1 MTIKKSGDLQYTAR
15 AFKQDSEDAMKGDV
29 VRALIELVTNA
40 DDAYNSKGGSI
51 QIRLL
56 KSESP
61 FQVKISVHDK
71 ATGLDAD
78 GLEKAFARLGDL
90 NQKFVG
96 DMGTRGLFGRGAK
109 DVAALGKARFAS
121 IRAGKF
127 SSLEID
133 PIKAKFNMEDINE
146 SPTKSA
152 YEECLLKEGESGL
165 TAELFVSTIHRIPSA
180 TDMVTKLQ
188 SHVQLRDLLNRN
200 EVFYFDERSKLEVK
214 LRGLVPTGEKVIDQ
228 ELIIP
233 RFKHP
238 VKIEIYRLPVKEIST
253 LDEYSVHGLVV
264 SGRGAAYENS
274 FLHLSKRPEAGW
286 FCGRLDAPEIHDLAR
301 SIDTDKNASELN
313 PTRIVSRQRDGL
325 VQNHPYF
332 RALGSEVEK
341 VLKPLFDAMADEEGA
356 QRKEGDKLRKRFDA
370 LSQVLANTLQEILDE
385 ADAGELPTSSDD
397 DGSNF
402 ALAII
407 PPRRI
412 IKIGETVSLTVRAPE
427 TFDFD
432 SIKFALSSESTSFEI
447 IDTGKVVWNKHPR
460 LPVKQRTIRVLA
472 KSRGTGT
479 LSAFS
484 GDVRAECELI
494 AVAFEPVTEVEPE
507 SLIFDPIHVKVAPT
521 KAKNLILRGPLEYVG
536 EVVQVQSS
544 ISGLE
549 VPTQVRFKSSKSGK
563 SAEILIRALA
573 GIDEGEAI
581 VTAKLDEEVANC
593 SVTIVESARNKNP
606 KIKIEVVGNDNPPR
620 RVDTLPE
627 DGQLVIRIY
636 GRHRSI
642 SKVLGKSTPSGFEN
656 ETTPAAQASIVEIVA
671 QQLSIYAVERDSEK
685 NPDRYPDAPSIFF
698 KQQEFIPRFIIAL
711 QSGLLD
717 LQ

>member
-1 MTIKKSGDLQYTAR
+1 
-15 AFKQDSEDAMKGDV
+15 
-29 VRALIELVTNA
+29 
-40 DDAYNSKGGSI
+40 
-51 QIRLL
+51 
-56 KSESP
+56 
-61 FQVKISVHDK
+61 
-71 ATGLDAD
+71 
-78 GLEKAFARLGDL
+78 
-90 NQKFVG
+90 
-96 DMGTRGLFGRGAK
+96 
-109 DVAALGKARFAS
+109 
-121 IRAGKF
+121 
-127 SSLEID
+127 
-133 PIKAKFNMEDINE
+133 MEDIDE
-146 SPTKSA
+146 SPSKSA

-180 TDMVTKLQ
+180 TDMVSKLQ

-214 LRGLVPTGEKVIDQ
+214 LNGLVPTGEKVIDQ
-228 ELIIP
+228 ELVIP

-238 VKIEIYRLPVKEIST
+238 VKIEIYRLPAKETST

-301 SIDTDKNASELN
+301 SIDTDKSASELN

-356 QRKEGDKLRKRFDA
+356 KRKEGDKLRKRFDA

-402 ALAII
+402 SLSII
-407 PPRRI
+407 PPRRV

-427 TFDFD
+427 SFDLE

-447 IDTGKVVWNKHPR
+447 VDAEKVSWNKHAR
-460 LPVKQRTIRVLA
+460 LPIKQRTIRVLA
-472 KSRGTGT
+472 KSRGTGI
-479 LSAFS
+479 LSASS
-484 GDVRAECELI
+484 GDTRAECELI
-494 AVAFEPVTEVEPE
+494 AVAFEPVTEIEPE
-507 SLIFDPIHVKVAPT
+507 SLIFDPFHVKVAPT
-521 KAKNLILRGPLEYVG
+521 KAKNLILRGPLDYVG
-536 EVVQVQSS
+536 EVVQIQSS
-544 ISGLE
+544 IRGLE
-549 VPTQVRFKSSKSGK
+549 VPTQIRFKSSKSGK
-563 SAEILIRALA
+563 SAEILVRVLA

-581 VTAKLDEEVANC
+581 VTAKLVEEVANC
-593 SVTIVESARNKNP
+593 SITIVESARNKNP
-606 KIKIEVVGNDNPPR
+606 KIRMEIVGQDNPPR
-620 RVDTLPE
+620 RVDTVPE
-627 DGQLVIRIY
+627 DGQLIIRIY
-636 GRHRSI
+636 GKHRSI
-642 SKVLGKSTPSGFEN
+642 SKVLGRVMESGFEH
-656 ETTPAAQASIVEIVA
+656 EDSPSAQASIGEIIA
-671 QQLSIYAVERDSEK
+671 LQLSIYAVERDSEK
-685 NPDRYPDAPSIFF
+685 HPDRYPDASSIFV

>member
-29 VRALIELVTNA
+29 VRALIELITNA
-40 DDAYNSKGGSI
+40 DDAYNSKGGTI
-51 QIRLL
+51 QIKLH
-56 KSESP
+56 KSEKP
-61 FQVKISVHDK
+61 FQAMISVHDK

-78 GLEKAFARLGDL
+78 GLEKAFSRLGDL

-109 DVAALGKARFAS
+109 DVAALGKAKFLS
-121 IRAGKF
+121 IKAGKF
-127 SSLEID
+127 SWLEID
-133 PIKAKFNMEDINE
+133 PVKAKFNMETDE
-146 SPTKSA
+146 SPNTAA
-152 YEECLLKEGESGL
+152 YQECELKQGENGL
-165 TAELFVSTIHRIPSA
+165 TAQLFISAIHRIPSA
-180 TDMVTKLQ
+180 TEMVTKLQ
-188 SHVQLRDLLNRN
+188 THVQLRDLLNRN
-200 EVFYFDERSKLEVK
+200 EVFYSDERSKVEVK
-214 LRGLVPTGEKVIDQ
+214 LNGLLPSGMKVID
-228 ELIIP
+228 EVLKIP
-233 RFKHP
+233 KYNHP
-238 VKIEIYRLPVKEIST
+238 VKIEIYRLPAKDIST
-253 LDEYSVHGLVV
+253 LDEYSVQGLVV

-301 SIDTDKNASELN
+301 SIDTNNVESDLN

-325 VQNHPYF
+325 VRNHPYF
-332 RALGSEVEK
+332 RALGAEIEK
-341 VLKPLFDAMADEEGA
+341 ILKPLFDAMAEEEGA

-385 ADAGELPTSSDD
+385 SDAGELPTSSDD

-402 ALAII
+402 SLSII
-407 PPRRI
+407 PPRRV

-427 TFDFD
+427 SFDLQ
-432 SIKFALSSESTSFEI
+432 SIKFVLTSDSSSFEI
-447 IDTGKVVWNKHPR
+447 IETGKPNWNKHPR
-460 LPVKQRTIRVLA
+460 LPVMQRTVRILA
-472 KSRGTGT
+472 KSRGTGI
-479 LSAFS
+479 LSAS
-484 GDVRAECELI
+484 AGEVRAECELI

-507 SLIFDPIHVKVAPT
+507 SLIFDPVHVKVAPT

-536 EVVQVQSS
+536 DLIKISS
-544 ISGLE
+544 STTNLE
-549 VPTQVRFKSSKSGK
+549 VPLQIKFKSSKSGK
-563 SAEILIRALA
+563 SAEAMIRAVA
-573 GIDEGEAI
+573 GATEGDSI
-581 VTAKLDEEVANC
+581 VTAKLENEIASC
-593 SVTIVESARNKNP
+593 SVIIVESARNKNP

-620 RVDTLPE
+620 RVDTIPE

-642 SKVLGKSTPSGFEN
+642 TKVLGKSTPSGFEN

-671 QQLSIYAVERDSEK
+671 QQLASYAVECDSEK
-685 NPDRYPDAPSIFF
+685 HPDRYQDASSIFV
-698 KQQEFIPRFIIAL
+698 KQQDFIPRFIIAL

>member
-1 MTIKKSGDLQYTAR
+1 
-15 AFKQDSEDAMKGDV
+15 
-29 VRALIELVTNA
+29 
-40 DDAYNSKGGSI
+40 
-51 QIRLL
+51 
-56 KSESP
+56 
-61 FQVKISVHDK
+61 
-71 ATGLDAD
+71 
-78 GLEKAFARLGDL
+78 
-90 NQKFVG
+90 
-96 DMGTRGLFGRGAK
+96 
-109 DVAALGKARFAS
+109 
-121 IRAGKF
+121 
-127 SSLEID
+127 
-133 PIKAKFNMEDINE
+133 
-146 SPTKSA
+146 
-152 YEECLLKEGESGL
+152 
-165 TAELFVSTIHRIPSA
+165 
-180 TDMVTKLQ
+180 
-188 SHVQLRDLLNRN
+188 
-200 EVFYFDERSKLEVK
+200 
-214 LRGLVPTGEKVIDQ
+214 
-228 ELIIP
+228 
-233 RFKHP
+233 
-238 VKIEIYRLPVKEIST
+238 VKIEIYRLPAKETSA
-253 LDEYSVHGLVV
+253 LDEYSAHGLVV

-301 SIDTDKNASELN
+301 SIDTNKSDLN
-313 PTRIVSRQRDGL
+313 PTGIVSRQRDGL
-325 VQNHPYF
+325 VRNHPYF

-402 ALAII
+402 SLTII
-407 PPRRI
+407 PPRRV

-427 TFDFD
+427 SFDLEL
-432 SIKFALSSESTSFEI
+432 IKFALSSESTSFEVV
-447 IDTGKVVWNKHPR
+447 DAGKVTWNKHPR
-460 LPVKQRTIRVLA
+460 LPVMQRTIRVHA
-472 KSRGTGT
+472 ISRGIGV
-479 LSAFS
+479 LSAAS

-494 AVAFEPVTEVEPE
+494 SVAFEPVTEVEPE
-507 SLIFDPIHVKVAPT
+507 SLIFDAFHVKVAPT
-521 KAKNLILRGPLEYVG
+521 RAKNLILRGPLEYVG

-544 ISGLE
+544 TSGLE
-549 VPTQVRFKSSKSGK
+549 VPIQVRFKSSKSGK

-573 GIDEGEAI
+573 GVDEGEAI
-581 VTAKLDEEVANC
+581 VEARLDKEVTNC

-620 RVDTLPE
+620 RVDTVPE

-642 SKVLGKSTPSGFEN
+642 AKVLGKSTPDGFEN

-685 NPDRYPDAPSIFF
+685 NPDRYSDAPSIFF

>member
-1 MTIKKSGDLQYTAR
+1 M
-15 AFKQDSEDAMKGDV
+15 
-29 VRALIELVTNA
+29 
-40 DDAYNSKGGSI
+40 
-51 QIRLL
+51 
-56 KSESP
+56 
-61 FQVKISVHDK
+61 ISVHDR

-78 GLEKAFARLGDL
+78 GLEKAFSRLGDL

-109 DVAALGKARFAS
+109 DVAALGKAKFLS
-121 IRAGKF
+121 IKAGKF
-127 SSLEID
+127 SWLEID
-133 PIKAKFNMEDINE
+133 PVKAKFSMETDE
-146 SPTKSA
+146 SPSIAA
-152 YEECLLKEGESGL
+152 YQECELKQGENGL
-165 TAELFVSTIHRIPSA
+165 TAQLFISAIHRIPSA
-180 TDMVTKLQ
+180 ADMVAKLQ
-188 SHVQLRDLLNRN
+188 THVQLRDLINRN
-200 EVFYFDERSKLEVK
+200 EVFYYDERSKAEVK
-214 LRGLVPTGEKVIDQ
+214 LNGLQPSGVKVTD
-228 ELIIP
+228 EVLKIP
-233 RFKHP
+233 KYSHP
-238 VKIEIYRLPVKEIST
+238 VKIEIYRLPAKDIST
-253 LDEYSVHGLVV
+253 LDEYSVQGLVV

-301 SIDTDKNASELN
+301 SIDTNDVESSLN

-332 RALGSEVEK
+332 RALGAEVEK
-341 VLKPLFDAMADEEGA
+341 ILKPLFDAMAEEEGA

-402 ALAII
+402 SLSII
-407 PPRRI
+407 PPRRV

-427 TFDFD
+427 SFDLQAV
-432 SIKFALSSESTSFEI
+432 KLALTSESSSFEI
-447 IDTGKVVWNKHPR
+447 IETSKPNWNKHVR
-460 LPVKQRTIRVLA
+460 LPVMQRTVRVFA
-472 KSRGTGT
+472 KSRGTGI
-479 LSAFS
+479 LSAFA

-494 AVAFEPVTEVEPE
+494 AVAFEPVAEIEPE
-507 SLIFDPIHVKVAPT
+507 SLIFDPVHVKVAPT
-521 KAKNLILRGPLEYVG
+521 KAKNLILRGPLDYVG
-536 EVVQVQSS
+536 DLIDVNSS
-544 ISGLE
+544 VDNLE
-549 VPTQVRFKSSKSGK
+549 VSSQIKFKSSKSGK
-563 SAEILIRALA
+563 SAEALIRAVA
-573 GIDEGEAI
+573 GATEGEAI
-581 VTAKLDEEVANC
+581 VTAKLENEIASC
-593 SVTIVESARNKNP
+593 SVSIVESARNKNP

-627 DGQLVIRIY
+627 EGQLVIRIY

-642 SKVLGKSTPSGFEN
+642 SKVLGKSTPTGFEN

-685 NPDRYPDAPSIFF
+685 HPDRYQDAPSIFF

>member
-1 MTIKKSGDLQYTAR
+1 MTVKKSGDLQYTAR

-29 VRALIELVTNA
+29 VRALIELITNA

-61 FQVKISVHDK
+61 YQVKISVHDK

-109 DVAALGKARFAS
+109 DVAALGKARFVS
-121 IRAGKF
+121 IKAGKF

-133 PIKAKFNMEDINE
+133 PIKAKFNMEDIDE
-146 SPTKSA
+146 SPTKFA
-152 YEECLLKEGESGL
+152 YEECLLKVGESGL
-165 TAELFVSTIHRIPSA
+165 TAELFVSTVHRIPSA

-200 EVFYFDERSKLEVK
+200 DVFYFDERSKLEVK
-214 LRGLVPTGEKVIDQ
+214 LNGLLPTGEKVVDQ

-238 VKIEIYRLPVKEIST
+238 VKIEIYRLPVKETAT
-253 LDEYSVHGLVV
+253 LDEYSVHGLIV

-301 SIDTDKNASELN
+301 SIDTEKTGSELN

-325 VQNHPYF
+325 VRNHPYF
-332 RALGSEVEK
+332 RALMSEVEK
-341 VLKPLFDAMADEEGA
+341 VVKPLFDAMAEEEGA

-397 DGSNF
+397 DGINF
-402 ALAII
+402 SLSII
-407 PPRRI
+407 PPRRV

-427 TFDFD
+427 SFNIE
-432 SIKFALSSESTSFEI
+432 SINFALSSESTSFEI
-447 IDTGKVVWNKHPR
+447 VDAAKATWSKHPR
-460 LPVKQRTIRVLA
+460 LPVKQRTIRVHA

-479 LSAFS
+479 LSAVA

-494 AVAFEPVTEVEPE
+494 AVAFEPVTETEPD

-536 EVVQVQSS
+536 EVIEVQSS
-544 ISGLE
+544 ISGLQ
-549 VPTQVRFKSSKSGK
+549 VPSQVRFKSSKSGK

-581 VTAKLDEEVANC
+581 VTAKLDEEVTRC
-593 SVTIVESARNKNP
+593 SVTIAESARNKNP

-642 SKVLGKSTPSGFEN
+642 SKVLGKSTPNGFEN
-656 ETTPAAQASIVEIVA
+656 ETSPAAQASIVEIVA

>member
-1 MTIKKSGDLQYTAR
+1 MTVKKSGDLQYTAR

-29 VRALIELVTNA
+29 VRALIELITNA

-61 FQVKISVHDK
+61 YQVKISVHDK

-133 PIKAKFNMEDINE
+133 PVKAKFNMEDIDE
-146 SPTKSA
+146 TPTQSA
-152 YEECLLKEGESGL
+152 YEECLLKAGESGL

-200 EVFYFDERSKLEVK
+200 DVFYFDERSKLEVK
-214 LRGLVPTGEKVIDQ
+214 LNGLLPTGEKVVDQ

-238 VKIEIYRLPVKEIST
+238 VKIAIYRLPAKETST
-253 LDEYSVHGLVV
+253 LDEYSVHGLIV

-341 VLKPLFDAMADEEGA
+341 VLKPLFDAMAEEEGA

-402 ALAII
+402 SLSII
-407 PPRRI
+407 PPRRV

-427 TFDFD
+427 SFDFE
-432 SIKFALSSESTSFEI
+432 SIKFALTSESTSFEI
-447 IDTGKVVWNKHPR
+447 VDGAKATWSKHPR
-460 LPVKQRTIRVLA
+460 LPVRQRTIRVHA

-479 LSAFS
+479 LSAVA

-494 AVAFEPVTEVEPE
+494 AVAFEPVTEIEPD
-507 SLIFDPIHVKVAPT
+507 SLIFDLIHVKVAPT

-536 EVVQVQSS
+536 EVIEVQSS
-544 ISGLE
+544 ISGLQ
-549 VPTQVRFKSSKSGK
+549 VPSQVRFKSSKSGK

-573 GIDEGEAI
+573 GIDEDEAI
-581 VTAKLDEEVANC
+581 VTAKLDEEVTSC
-593 SVTIVESARNKNP
+593 SVTIAESARNKNP

-642 SKVLGKSTPSGFEN
+642 SKVLGKSTPNGFEN

>member
-29 VRALIELVTNA
+29 VRALIELITNA
-40 DDAYNSKGGSI
+40 DDAYNSKGGTI
-51 QIRLL
+51 QIKLH
-56 KSESP
+56 KSEKP
-61 FQVKISVHDK
+61 FQAMISVHDK

-78 GLEKAFARLGDL
+78 GLEKAFSRLGDL

-109 DVAALGKARFAS
+109 DVAALGKAKFLS
-121 IRAGKF
+121 IKAGKF
-127 SSLEID
+127 SWLEID
-133 PIKAKFNMEDINE
+133 PVKAKFNMETDE
-146 SPTKSA
+146 SPNTAA
-152 YEECLLKEGESGL
+152 YQECELKQGENGL
-165 TAELFVSTIHRIPSA
+165 TAQLFISAIHRIPSA
-180 TDMVTKLQ
+180 TEMVTKLQ
-188 SHVQLRDLLNRN
+188 THVQLRDLLNRN
-200 EVFYFDERSKLEVK
+200 EVFYSDERSKVEVK
-214 LRGLVPTGEKVIDQ
+214 LNGLLPSGMKVID
-228 ELIIP
+228 EVLKIP
-233 RFKHP
+233 RYNHP
-238 VKIEIYRLPVKEIST
+238 VKIEIYRLPAKDIST
-253 LDEYSVHGLVV
+253 LDEYSVQGLVV

-301 SIDTDKNASELN
+301 SIDTNNIASDLN

-325 VQNHPYF
+325 VRNHPYF
-332 RALGSEVEK
+332 RALGAEVEK
-341 VLKPLFDAMADEEGA
+341 ILKPLFDAMAEEEGA

-385 ADAGELPTSSDD
+385 SDAGELPTSSDD

-402 ALAII
+402 SLSII
-407 PPRRI
+407 PPRRV

-427 TFDFD
+427 SFDLQ
-432 SIKFALSSESTSFEI
+432 SIKFALTSESSSFEI
-447 IDTGKVVWNKHPR
+447 IETGKPSWNKHPR
-460 LPVKQRTIRVLA
+460 LPVIQRTVRVFA
-472 KSRGTGT
+472 KSRGTGI
-479 LSAFS
+479 LSAS
-484 GDVRAECELI
+484 TGDVRAECELI
-494 AVAFEPVTEVEPE
+494 AVAFEPVTEIEPE
-507 SLIFDPIHVKVAPT
+507 SLIFDPVYVKVAPT

-536 EVVQVQSS
+536 DLIKVSS
-544 ISGLE
+544 SATNLE
-549 VPTQVRFKSSKSGK
+549 VPLQIKFKSSKSGK
-563 SAEILIRALA
+563 SAEALIRAIA
-573 GIDEGEAI
+573 GATEGDAI
-581 VTAKLDEEVANC
+581 VTAKLENEIASC

-620 RVDTLPE
+620 RVDIIPE

-671 QQLSIYAVERDSEK
+671 QQLASYAVERDSEK
-685 NPDRYPDAPSIFF
+685 HPDRYQDASSIFV
-698 KQQEFIPRFIIAL
+698 KQQDFIPRFIIAL

>member
-29 VRALIELVTNA
+29 VRALIELITNA

-61 FQVKISVHDK
+61 YQVKISVHDK

-121 IRAGKF
+121 IRSGKF

-133 PIKAKFNMEDINE
+133 PIKAKFNMEDIDE

-152 YEECLLKEGESGL
+152 YEECLLKAGESGL

-200 EVFYFDERSKLEVK
+200 DVFYFDERSKLEVK
-214 LRGLVPTGEKVIDQ
+214 LNGLVPTGEIVVEQ

-238 VKIEIYRLPVKEIST
+238 VKIEIYRLPVKETST

-301 SIDTDKNASELN
+301 SIDTEKTESELN

-332 RALGSEVEK
+332 RALMSEVEK
-341 VLKPLFDAMADEEGA
+341 VVKPLFDAMADEEGA

-397 DGSNF
+397 DGNNF
-402 ALAII
+402 SLSII
-407 PPRRI
+407 PPRRV

-427 TFDFD
+427 SFDLE
-432 SIKFALSSESTSFEI
+432 SIKFALSLESTSFEI
-447 IDTGKVVWNKHPR
+447 VDTGKVTWNKHPR
-460 LPVKQRTIRVLA
+460 LPVMQRTIRVHA
-472 KSRGTGT
+472 KSRGTGL
-479 LSAFS
+479 LSAAS

-494 AVAFEPVTEVEPE
+494 SVAFEPVTEVEPDT
-507 SLIFDPIHVKVAPT
+507 LIFDPIHVKVAPT

-536 EVVQVQSS
+536 EVVEVQSS
-544 ISGLE
+544 ISGLQ
-549 VPTQVRFKSSKSGK
+549 VPSQVRLKSSKSGK

-581 VTAKLDEEVANC
+581 VTAKLDETVTNC

-606 KIKIEVVGNDNPPR
+606 KIRIEIVGNDNPPR

-642 SKVLGKSTPSGFEN
+642 AKLLGKYTSDGFEHEN
-656 ETTPAAQASIVEIVA
+656 SPVAQASMTEIIA
-671 QQLSIYAVERDSEK
+671 LQLSIYAVERDSEK
-685 NPDRYPDAPSIFF
+685 NPDRYPDASSIFF

>member
-274 FLHLSKRPEAGW
+274 FLHLSKRHEAGW

-407 PPRRI
+407 PPRRV

-447 IDTGKVVWNKHPR
+447 IDTGKVVWSKHPR

-494 AVAFEPVTEVEPE
+494 AVAFEPVTEVEPD
-507 SLIFDPIHVKVAPT
+507 SLIFDPFHVKVAPT

-642 SKVLGKSTPSGFEN
+642 SKVLGKSTPNGFEN

>member
-188 SHVQLRDLLNRN
+188 RHVQLRDLLNRN

-214 LRGLVPTGEKVIDQ
+214 LRGLVATGEKVIDQ

-407 PPRRI
+407 PPRRV

-432 SIKFALSSESTSFEI
+432 SIKFALSSDSTSFEI
-447 IDTGKVVWNKHPR
+447 IDTGKVVWIKHPR

-494 AVAFEPVTEVEPE
+494 AVAFEPVTEIEPE
-507 SLIFDPIHVKVAPT
+507 SLIFDPFHVKVAPT

-544 ISGLE
+544 IGGLE
-549 VPTQVRFKSSKSGK
+549 VPVQVRFKSSKSGK

-593 SVTIVESARNKNP
+593 SVTVVESARNKNP

-642 SKVLGKSTPSGFEN
+642 SKVLGKSTPNGFEN

-711 QSGLLD
+711 QTGLLD

>member
-332 RALGSEVEK
+332 RALGSEVGK

-407 PPRRI
+407 PPRRV

-494 AVAFEPVTEVEPE
+494 AVAFEPVTEVEPD
-507 SLIFDPIHVKVAPT
+507 SLIFDPFHVKVAPT

-642 SKVLGKSTPSGFEN
+642 SKVLGKSTPNGFEN

>member
-1 MTIKKSGDLQYTAR
+1 MTVKKSGDLQYTAR

-61 FQVKISVHDK
+61 YQVKISVHDK

-121 IRAGKF
+121 IKAGKF

-133 PIKAKFNMEDINE
+133 PIKAKFNMEDIDE
-146 SPTKSA
+146 TPTKSA
-152 YEECLLKEGESGL
+152 YEECLLKAGESGL

-200 EVFYFDERSKLEVK
+200 DVYYFDERSKSEVK
-214 LRGLVPTGEKVIDQ
+214 LNGLLPTGEKVVDQ

-233 RFKHP
+233 RFKHA
-238 VKIEIYRLPVKEIST
+238 VKIEIYRLPVKETST
-253 LDEYSVHGLVV
+253 LDEYSVHGLIV

-341 VLKPLFDAMADEEGA
+341 VLKPLFDAMAEEEGA

-402 ALAII
+402 SLSII
-407 PPRRI
+407 PPRRV
-412 IKIGETVSLTVRAPE
+412 IKIGETVSLTVRAPDS
-427 TFDFD
+427 FDLE
-432 SIKFALSSESTSFEI
+432 SIKFALSSESASFEI
-447 IDTGKVVWNKHPR
+447 VESAKATWSKHPR
-460 LPVKQRTIRVLA
+460 LPVSQRTIRVHA
-472 KSRGTGT
+472 KSRGTGI
-479 LSAFS
+479 LSAVA

-494 AVAFEPVTEVEPE
+494 AVAFEPVTETEPD

-536 EVVQVQSS
+536 EVIEIQSS
-544 ISGLE
+544 ISGLQ
-549 VPTQVRFKSSKSGK
+549 VPSQVRFKSSKSGK

-581 VTAKLDEEVANC
+581 VTAKLDKEVTSC
-593 SVTIVESARNKNP
+593 SVTIAESARNKNP

-642 SKVLGKSTPSGFEN
+642 SKVLGKSTPNGFEN

>member
-1 MTIKKSGDLQYTAR
+1 MTFKKSGDLQYTAR

-29 VRALIELVTNA
+29 VRALIELITNA
-40 DDAYNSKGGSI
+40 DDAYNSKGGRI

-61 FQVKISVHDK
+61 YQVKISVHDK
-71 ATGLDAD
+71 ATGLNAD

-121 IRAGKF
+121 ISAGKF

-133 PIKAKFNMEDINE
+133 PINAKFNMEDIDE
-146 SPTKSA
+146 TPTSYA
-152 YEECLLKEGESGL
+152 YEECLLNEGESGL

-180 TDMVTKLQ
+180 ADMVTKLQ
-188 SHVQLRDLLNRN
+188 NHVQLRDLLNRN
-200 EVFYFDERSKLEVK
+200 DVFYFDERSKLEVR
-214 LRGLVPTGEKVIDQ
+214 LNGLVPTGEKVIDQ
-228 ELIIP
+228 ELTIP

-238 VKIEIYRLPVKEIST
+238 VKIEIYRLPVKETSA

-301 SIDTDKNASELN
+301 SIDTDKSASDLN

-332 RALGSEVEK
+332 RALGSELEK
-341 VLKPLFDAMADEEGA
+341 VIKPLFDAIAEEEGA

-397 DGSNF
+397 DGTNF
-402 ALAII
+402 SLSII
-407 PPRRI
+407 PPHRV

-427 TFDFD
+427 ALDLE
-432 SIKFALSSESTSFEI
+432 SIKFALSSESNSFEI
-447 IDTGKVVWNKHPR
+447 IDIEKVVWNKHPR
-460 LPVKQRTIRVLA
+460 LPVRQRTIRVLA
-472 KSRGTGT
+472 KSRGTGN
-479 LSAFS
+479 LCASS
-484 GDVRAECELI
+484 DDLRAECELV
-494 AVAFEPVTEVEPE
+494 AVAFEPVSEIEPV
-507 SLIFDPIHVKVAPT
+507 SLIFDPFHVKVAPI
-521 KAKNLILRGPLEYVG
+521 KAKNLTLRGPLQYVG
-536 EVVQVQSS
+536 EVVQVKSS
-544 ISGLE
+544 FGGLE

-563 SAEILIRALA
+563 SAEVLIRAMA
-573 GIDEGEAI
+573 GVDEGEAI
-581 VTAKLDEEVANC
+581 VTAKLDAEETNC

-606 KIKIEVVGNDNPPR
+606 KIRMEIVGQDNPPR
-620 RVDTLPE
+620 RVDTVPE

-636 GRHRSI
+636 GKHRSI
-642 SKVLGKSTPSGFEN
+642 SKVLGRVMENGFEYEN
-656 ETTPAAQASIVEIVA
+656 SPSAQASIGEIIA
-671 QQLSIYAVERDSEK
+671 LQLSVYAVERDSEK
-685 NPDRYPDAPSIFF
+685 HPDRYPDASSIFV

>member
-40 DDAYNSKGGSI
+40 DDAYNSKGGTI

-121 IRAGKF
+121 VRAGKF

-133 PIKAKFNMEDINE
+133 PVKAKFNMEDINE

-180 TDMVTKLQ
+180 KDMVTKLQ
-188 SHVQLRDLLNRN
+188 NHVQLRDLLNRN

-214 LRGLVPTGEKVIDQ
+214 LHGLAPTGEKVIDQ
-228 ELIIP
+228 ELMIP

-238 VKIEIYRLPVKEIST
+238 VKIEIYRLPVKETST

-341 VLKPLFDAMADEEGA
+341 ILKPLFDAMADEEGA

-402 ALAII
+402 ALSII
-407 PPRRI
+407 PPRRV

-427 TFDFD
+427 TFDLE
-432 SIKFALSSESTSFEI
+432 SIKFTLASESTSFEI
-447 IDTGKVVWNKHPR
+447 VDAGKILWSKHPR

-479 LSAFS
+479 LSASS

-494 AVAFEPVTEVEPE
+494 AVAFEPVAEVEPE
-507 SLIFDPIHVKVAPT
+507 SLTFDPIHVKVAPT
-521 KAKNLILRGPLEYVG
+521 KAKNLLLRGPLEFVG
-536 EVVQVQSS
+536 EVVQINST
-544 ISGLE
+544 IAGLA
-549 VPTQVRFKSSKSGK
+549 VPSQARFKSSKSGK

-581 VTAKLDEEVANC
+581 VTAKLDEEIANC

-606 KIKIEVVGNDNPPR
+606 KIRMEIVGQDNPPR
-620 RVDTLPE
+620 RVDTVPE
-627 DGQLVIRIY
+627 DGQLVIRIF
-636 GRHRSI
+636 GKHKSI
-642 SKVLGKSTPSGFEN
+642 SKVLGRVMENGFEHEN
-656 ETTPAAQASIVEIVA
+656 SPSAQASIGEIIA
-671 QQLSIYAVERDSEK
+671 LQLSIYAVERDSEK
-685 NPDRYPDAPSIFF
+685 HPDRYPDASSIFA

>member
-1 MTIKKSGDLQYTAR
+1 MTVKKSGDLQYTAR

-29 VRALIELVTNA
+29 VRALIELITNA

-56 KSESP
+56 KSQSP
-61 FQVKISVHDK
+61 YQVKISVHDK
-71 ATGLDAD
+71 ATGLDAE

-133 PIKAKFNMEDINE
+133 PVKAKFNMEDIDE

-180 TDMVTKLQ
+180 TDMVSKLQ

-214 LRGLVPTGEKVIDQ
+214 LNGLVPTGEKVIDQ
-228 ELIIP
+228 ELVIP

-238 VKIEIYRLPVKEIST
+238 VKIEIYRLPAKETST

-301 SIDTDKNASELN
+301 SIDTDKSASELN

-356 QRKEGDKLRKRFDA
+356 KRKEGDKLRKRFDA

-402 ALAII
+402 SLSII
-407 PPRRI
+407 PPRRV

-427 TFDFD
+427 SFDLE

-447 IDTGKVVWNKHPR
+447 VDAEKVSWNKHAR
-460 LPVKQRTIRVLA
+460 LPIKQRTIRVLA
-472 KSRGTGT
+472 KSRGTGI
-479 LSAFS
+479 LSASS
-484 GDVRAECELI
+484 GDTRAECELI
-494 AVAFEPVTEVEPE
+494 AVAFEPVTEIEPE

-521 KAKNLILRGPLEYVG
+521 KAKNLILRGPLDYVG
-536 EVVQVQSS
+536 EVVQIQSS
-544 ISGLE
+544 IRGLE
-549 VPTQVRFKSSKSGK
+549 VPTQVRFNSSKSGK
-563 SAEILIRALA
+563 SAEILVRVLA

-581 VTAKLDEEVANC
+581 VTAKLVEEVANC
-593 SVTIVESARNKNP
+593 SITIVESARNKNP
-606 KIKIEVVGNDNPPR
+606 KIRMEIVGQDNPPR
-620 RVDTLPE
+620 RVDTVPE
-627 DGQLVIRIY
+627 DGQLIIRIY
-636 GRHRSI
+636 GKHRSI
-642 SKVLGKSTPSGFEN
+642 SKVLGRVMESGFEH
-656 ETTPAAQASIVEIVA
+656 EDSPSAQASIGEIIA
-671 QQLSIYAVERDSEK
+671 LQLSIYAVERDSEK
-685 NPDRYPDAPSIFF
+685 HPDRYPDASSIFV

>member
-1 MTIKKSGDLQYTAR
+1 MTIKKSGNLQYTAR

-29 VRALIELVTNA
+29 VRALIELITNA
-40 DDAYNSKGGSI
+40 DDAYNSRGGTI

-56 KSESP
+56 KSEAP
-61 FQVKISVHDK
+61 YQVRISVHDK
-71 ATGLDAD
+71 ATGLDAE
-78 GLEKAFARLGDL
+78 GLEKAFARLGDV

-121 IRAGKF
+121 IRAGRF

-133 PIKAKFNMEDINE
+133 PVKAKFNMEDIDE

-180 TDMVTKLQ
+180 TDMVAKLQ
-188 SHVQLRDLLNRN
+188 THVQLRDLLNRN
-200 EVFYFDERSKLEVK
+200 EVFYFDERSKLEIK
-214 LRGLVPTGEKVIDQ
+214 LNGLVPTGEKVIDQ

-233 RFKHP
+233 KYKHP
-238 VKIEIYRLPVKEIST
+238 VKIEIYRLTSKETST
-253 LDEYSVHGLVV
+253 LDEYSVHGMVV

-301 SIDTDKNASELN
+301 SIDSDKEASALN

-341 VLKPLFDAMADEEGA
+341 VLKPLFDAMAAEEGA

-370 LSQVLANTLQEILDE
+370 VSQVLANTLQEILDE
-385 ADAGELPTSSDD
+385 ADAGELPTSSDE

-402 ALAII
+402 SLSII
-407 PPRRI
+407 PPRRV

-427 TFDFD
+427 NFDLE
-432 SIKFALSSESTSFEI
+432 SIKFALASESTAFEI
-447 IDTGKVVWNKHPR
+447 VDVRKESWNQHPR

-472 KSRGTGT
+472 KSRGTGI
-479 LSAFS
+479 LSASS

-507 SLIFDPIHVKVAPT
+507 SLIFDPFHFKVAPT
-521 KAKNLILRGPLEYVG
+521 KSKNLTLRGPLEYVG
-536 EVVQVQSS
+536 ELVEIQSS
-544 ISGLE
+544 ISGLQ
-549 VPTQVRFKSSKSGK
+549 VPSQVRFKSSKSGK

-573 GIDEGEAI
+573 GIDEGEAF
-581 VTAKLDEEVANC
+581 VTAKLDEEITNC

-642 SKVLGKSTPSGFEN
+642 SKVLGKSTPNGFEN

-685 NPDRYPDAPSIFF
+685 NPDRYPDAPSIFY
-698 KQQEFIPRFIIAL
+698 KQQEFIPRFIVAL

-717 LQ
+717 LM

>member
-29 VRALIELVTNA
+29 VRALIEFITNA
-40 DDAYNSKGGSI
+40 DDAYNSKGGTI
-51 QIRLL
+51 QIKLH
-56 KSESP
+56 KSEKP
-61 FQVKISVHDK
+61 FQAMISVHDR

-78 GLEKAFARLGDL
+78 GLEKAFSRLGDL

-109 DVAALGKARFAS
+109 DVAALGKAKFLS
-121 IRAGKF
+121 IKAGKF
-127 SSLEID
+127 SWLEID
-133 PIKAKFNMEDINE
+133 PVKAKFNMETDE
-146 SPTKSA
+146 SPNTAA
-152 YEECLLKEGESGL
+152 YQECELKQGENGL
-165 TAELFVSTIHRIPSA
+165 TAQLFISTIHRIPSA
-180 TDMVTKLQ
+180 TEMVTKLQ
-188 SHVQLRDLLNRN
+188 THVQLRDLLNRN
-200 EVFYFDERSKLEVK
+200 EVFYSDERSKVEVK
-214 LRGLVPTGEKVIDQ
+214 LNGLQPSGKKVID
-228 ELIIP
+228 EVLRIP
-233 RFKHP
+233 KYNHP
-238 VKIEIYRLPVKEIST
+238 VKIEIYRLPAKDTST
-253 LDEYSVHGLVV
+253 LDEYSVQGLVV

-301 SIDTDKNASELN
+301 SIDTNNVESDLN
-313 PTRIVSRQRDGL
+313 PTRIVSRQRDGI
-325 VQNHPYF
+325 VRNHPYF
-332 RALGSEVEK
+332 RALGAEIEK
-341 VLKPLFDAMADEEGA
+341 IIKPLFDAMAEEEGA

-385 ADAGELPTSSDD
+385 SDAGELPTSSDD

-402 ALAII
+402 SLSII
-407 PPRRI
+407 PPRRV

-427 TFDFD
+427 SFDLQ
-432 SIKFALSSESTSFEI
+432 SIKFALTSESSSFEI
-447 IDTGKVVWNKHPR
+447 IEAGKPNWNKHPR
-460 LPVKQRTIRVLA
+460 LPVVQRTIRVLA

-479 LSAFS
+479 LSAS
-484 GDVRAECELI
+484 AGDVRAECELI
-494 AVAFEPVTEVEPE
+494 AVAFDPVTEIEPE

-536 EVVQVQSS
+536 ELIKISS
-544 ISGLE
+544 SSPNLE
-549 VPTQVRFKSSKSGK
+549 VPLQIKFKSSKSGK
-563 SAEILIRALA
+563 SAEALIRAVA
-573 GIDEGEAI
+573 GATEGDSI
-581 VTAKLDEEVANC
+581 VTAKLENEIASC

-620 RVDTLPE
+620 RVDTIPE

-642 SKVLGKSTPSGFEN
+642 TKVLGKSTPSGFEN

-671 QQLSIYAVERDSEK
+671 QQLASYAVERDSEK
-685 NPDRYPDAPSIFF
+685 HPDRYQDASSIFV
-698 KQQEFIPRFIIAL
+698 KQQDFIPRFIIAL

>member
-29 VRALIELVTNA
+29 VRALIELITNA

-56 KSESP
+56 KSQSP
-61 FQVKISVHDK
+61 YQVKISVHDK

-121 IRAGKF
+121 IRSGKF

-133 PIKAKFNMEDINE
+133 PVKAKFNMEDIDE

-152 YEECLLKEGESGL
+152 YEECLLKQGESGL

-200 EVFYFDERSKLEVK
+200 DVFYSDERSKLEVK
-214 LRGLVPTGEKVIDQ
+214 LIGLVPTGEKVVDQ

-238 VKIEIYRLPVKEIST
+238 VKIEIYRLPVKETST

-274 FLHLSKRPEAGW
+274 FLHFSKRPEAGW

-301 SIDTDKNASELN
+301 SIDTNKSDLN
-313 PTRIVSRQRDGL
+313 PTGIVSRQRDGL
-325 VQNHPYF
+325 VRNHPYF

-402 ALAII
+402 SLSII
-407 PPRRI
+407 PPRRV

-427 TFDFD
+427 SFDLN
-432 SIKFALSSESTSFEI
+432 SIKFVLSSESTSFEI
-447 IDTGKVVWNKHPR
+447 IDSGKVTWNKHPR

-479 LSAFS
+479 LIASS

-494 AVAFEPVTEVEPE
+494 AVAFEPVTEIEPD

-536 EVVQVQSS
+536 EVVEIQSS
-544 ISGLE
+544 IRGLE
-549 VPTQVRFKSSKSGK
+549 VPSQVRFKSSKSGK
-563 SAEILIRALA
+563 SAEILVRAVA
-573 GIDEGEAI
+573 GIGEDEAI
-581 VTAKLDEEVANC
+581 VTAKLDSKVANC
-593 SVTIVESARNKNP
+593 QVTIVESARNKNP
-606 KIKIEVVGNDNPPR
+606 KIKIEIVGNDNPPR
-620 RVDTLPE
+620 RVDTLLE
-627 DGQLVIRIY
+627 DGQLVIRIF

-642 SKVLGKSTPSGFEN
+642 AKLLGKYTNDGFEHEN
-656 ETTPAAQASIVEIVA
+656 SPVAQASITEIIA
-671 QQLSIYAVERDSEK
+671 LQLSIYAVERDSEK
-685 NPDRYPDAPSIFF
+685 NPDRYPDASGVFA
-698 KQQEFIPRFIIAL
+698 KQREFIPRFIIAL

>member
-29 VRALIELVTNA
+29 IRALIELITNA
-40 DDAYNSKGGSI
+40 DDAYNSKGGII

-56 KSESP
+56 KSESQY
-61 FQVKISVHDK
+61 QVKISVHDK

-96 DMGTRGLFGRGAK
+96 DLGTRGLFGRGAK

-121 IRAGKF
+121 IQAGKF

-133 PIKAKFNMEDINE
+133 PIKAKFSMEDINE

-165 TAELFVSTIHRIPSA
+165 TAELFVSTIHRIPNA
-180 TDMVTKLQ
+180 ADMVTKLQ
-188 SHVQLRDLLNRN
+188 RHVQLRDLLNRN
-200 EVFYFDERSKLEVK
+200 EVFYFDERSKVEVK
-214 LRGLVPTGEKVIDQ
+214 LQGLVPTGKKVIEQ
-228 ELIIP
+228 VLTIP
-233 RFKHP
+233 RYKQTA
-238 VKIEIYRLPVKEIST
+238 KIEIYRLPVKEIST
-253 LDEYSVHGLVV
+253 LDEYSAQGLVV

-301 SIDTDKNASELN
+301 SIDNEKTASELN

-325 VQNHPYF
+325 VRNHPYF

-402 ALAII
+402 ALSII
-407 PPRRI
+407 PPRRV

-427 TFDFD
+427 TFDLE
-432 SIKFALSSESTSFEI
+432 SIKFALSLESTSFELV
-447 IDTGKVVWNKHPR
+447 DTGKALWTKHPR

-479 LSAFS
+479 LIASS

-494 AVAFEPVTEVEPE
+494 AISFEPVTEVEPE
-507 SLIFDPIHVKVAPT
+507 TLIFDPFHVKVAPT
-521 KAKNLILRGPLEYVG
+521 KAKNLLLRGPLESVG
-536 EVVQVQSS
+536 EIVQIQSS
-544 ISGLE
+544 IGGLD
-549 VPTQVRFKSSKSGK
+549 VPNQVRLKSSKSGR
-563 SAEILIRALA
+563 SSEVLMRALA

-581 VTAKLDEEVANC
+581 VTAKLDEKVTNC

-606 KIKIEVVGNDNPPR
+606 KVRMEISGQDNPPR
-620 RVDTLPE
+620 RVDTVPE
-627 DGQLVIRIY
+627 DGQLVIRIF
-636 GRHRSI
+636 GKHRSI
-642 SKVLGKSTPSGFEN
+642 SKVLGRATENGFEHEN
-656 ETTPAAQASIVEIVA
+656 SPSAQASIGEIIAV
-671 QQLSIYAVERDSEK
+671 QLSIYAVERDSEK
-685 NPDRYPDAPSIFF
+685 HPDRYPDASSIFV
-698 KQQEFIPRFIIAL
+698 KQQDFIPRFIIAL

>member
-29 VRALIELVTNA
+29 VRALIELITNA

-56 KSESP
+56 KSENP
-61 FQVKISVHDK
+61 YQAKISVHDK
-71 ATGLDAD
+71 ATGLDAE
-78 GLEKAFARLGDL
+78 GLERAFARLGDL

-121 IRAGKF
+121 IKAGKF

-133 PIKAKFNMEDINE
+133 PIKAKFTMEDIDE
-146 SPTKSA
+146 SPTKFA
-152 YEECLLKEGESGL
+152 YDECLLKEGESGL

-180 TDMVTKLQ
+180 TDMVKKLQ

-200 EVFYFDERSKLEVK
+200 DVFYFDERSKLEVK
-214 LRGLVPTGEKVIDQ
+214 LNGLLPSGDKVIDQ
-228 ELIIP
+228 ILTIP

-238 VKIEIYRLPVKEIST
+238 VKIEIYRLPAKEIST

-332 RALGSEVEK
+332 RALGAEVEK
-341 VLKPLFDAMADEEGA
+341 VLKPLFDAMAEEEGA
-356 QRKEGDKLRKRFDA
+356 QRKEGDKLRRRFDA

-385 ADAGELPTSSDD
+385 ADAGELPATSDD
-397 DGSNF
+397 DGSNYS
-402 ALAII
+402 LSII
-407 PPRRI
+407 PPRRV
-412 IKIGETVSLTVRAPE
+412 IKVGETVSLTVRAPE
-427 TFDFD
+427 SFDLD
-432 SIKFALSSESTSFEI
+432 SIKFSLTPQSPLFEI
-447 IDTGKVVWNKHPR
+447 VEASKVTWSKHPR
-460 LPVKQRTIRVLA
+460 LPVKQRIIRVQA
-472 KSRGTGT
+472 NSRGTGY
-479 LSAFS
+479 LSAVA
-484 GDVRAECELI
+484 GDARAECELI
-494 AVAFEPVTEVEPE
+494 AVTFEPVTENEPD
-507 SLIFDPIHVKVAPT
+507 SLIFDPNHVKVAPT

-536 EVVQVQSS
+536 ELIEVQSS
-544 ISGLE
+544 ISGLQ
-549 VPTQVRFKSSKSGK
+549 VPSEVRFKSSKSGK
-563 SAEILIRALA
+563 SAELLIRALA
-573 GIDEGEAI
+573 GIEEGEAI
-581 VTAKLDEEVANC
+581 VTAKLGEKITNC
-593 SVTIVESARNKNP
+593 AVTIAESARNKNP

-642 SKVLGKSTPSGFEN
+642 SKVLGKSTPMGFEH

>member
-1 MTIKKSGDLQYTAR
+1 MTVKKSGDLQYTGR

-29 VRALIELVTNA
+29 VRALIELITNA

-56 KSESP
+56 KSENP
-61 FQVKISVHDK
+61 YQVKISVHDK

-133 PIKAKFNMEDINE
+133 PVKAKFNMEDIDE
-146 SPTKSA
+146 TPTKSA
-152 YEECLLKEGESGL
+152 YEECLLKQGESGL

-180 TDMVTKLQ
+180 TDMVKKLQ

-200 EVFYFDERSKLEVK
+200 DVFYFDERSKLEVK
-214 LRGLVPTGEKVIDQ
+214 LIGLLPTGEKVIDQ

-238 VKIEIYRLPVKEIST
+238 VKIEIYRLPAKEIST

-356 QRKEGDKLRKRFDA
+356 QRKEGEKLRKRFDA

-385 ADAGELPTSSDD
+385 ADAGELPTSSDE

-402 ALAII
+402 SLAII
-407 PPRRI
+407 PPRRV

-427 TFDFD
+427 SFDLET
-432 SIKFALSSESTSFEI
+432 IKFSLSSESTSFEI
-447 IDTGKVVWNKHPR
+447 VDAGKASWNKHPR

-472 KSRGTGT
+472 KSRGTGV
-479 LSAFS
+479 LSASS
-484 GDVRAECELI
+484 GEVRAESELI
-494 AVAFEPVTEVEPE
+494 AVAFEPVTEIEPD
-507 SLIFDPIHVKVAPT
+507 SLIFDPVHVKVAPT

-536 EVVQVQSS
+536 EVIEVQSS
-544 ISGLE
+544 LLGLQ
-549 VPTQVRFKSSKSGK
+549 VPSPVRFKSSKSGK
-563 SAEILIRALA
+563 SAETLVRAVA
-573 GIDEGEAI
+573 GIEEGEAI
-581 VTAKLDEEVANC
+581 VTAKLDGEIANC
-593 SVTIVESARNKNP
+593 SVTIAESARNKNP
-606 KIKIEVVGNDNPPR
+606 KIKIEIVGNDNPPR

-642 SKVLGKSTPSGFEN
+642 AKLLGKYINNGFEQEN
-656 ETTPAAQASIVEIVA
+656 SPVAQASMTEIIA
-671 QQLSIYAVERDSEK
+671 LQLSIYAVERDSEK
-685 NPDRYPDAPSIFF
+685 NPDRYPDASSIFF

>member
-1 MTIKKSGDLQYTAR
+1 MTVKKSGDLQYTAR

-29 VRALIELVTNA
+29 VRALIELITNA

-56 KSESP
+56 KSQSP
-61 FQVKISVHDK
+61 YQVKISVHDK
-71 ATGLDAD
+71 ATGLDAE

-133 PIKAKFNMEDINE
+133 PVKAKFNMEDIDE

-165 TAELFVSTIHRIPSA
+165 TAELYVATIHRIPSA
-180 TDMVTKLQ
+180 TDMVSKLQ

-214 LRGLVPTGEKVIDQ
+214 LNGLVPTGEKVIDQ
-228 ELIIP
+228 ELVIP

-238 VKIEIYRLPVKEIST
+238 VKIEIYRLPAKETST

-301 SIDTDKNASELN
+301 SIDTDKSASELN

-332 RALGSEVEK
+332 RALGAEVEK

-356 QRKEGDKLRKRFDA
+356 KRKEGDKLRKRFDA

-402 ALAII
+402 SLSII
-407 PPRRI
+407 PPRRV

-427 TFDFD
+427 SFDLE

-447 IDTGKVVWNKHPR
+447 VDAEKVSWNKHAR
-460 LPVKQRTIRVLA
+460 LPIKQRTIRVLA
-472 KSRGTGT
+472 KSRGTGI
-479 LSAFS
+479 LSASS
-484 GDVRAECELI
+484 GDTRAECELI
-494 AVAFEPVTEVEPE
+494 AVAFEPVTEIEPE

-521 KAKNLILRGPLEYVG
+521 KAKNLILRGPLDYVG
-536 EVVQVQSS
+536 EVVQIQSS
-544 ISGLE
+544 IRGLE
-549 VPTQVRFKSSKSGK
+549 VPTQVRFNSSKSGK
-563 SAEILIRALA
+563 SAEILVRVLA

-581 VTAKLDEEVANC
+581 VTAKLVEEVANC
-593 SVTIVESARNKNP
+593 SITIVESARNKNP
-606 KIKIEVVGNDNPPR
+606 KIRMEIVGQDNPPR
-620 RVDTLPE
+620 RVDTVPE
-627 DGQLVIRIY
+627 DGQLIIRIY
-636 GRHRSI
+636 GKHRSI
-642 SKVLGKSTPSGFEN
+642 SKVLGRVMESGFEH
-656 ETTPAAQASIVEIVA
+656 EDSPSAQASIGEIIA
-671 QQLSIYAVERDSEK
+671 LQLSIYAVERDSEK
-685 NPDRYPDAPSIFF
+685 HPDRYPDASSIFV

>member
-1 MTIKKSGDLQYTAR
+1 MTVKKSGDLQYTAR

-29 VRALIELVTNA
+29 VRALIELITNA

-61 FQVKISVHDK
+61 YQVKISVHDK

-121 IRAGKF
+121 IKAGRF

-133 PIKAKFNMEDINE
+133 PIKAKFNMEDIDE

-152 YEECLLKEGESGL
+152 YEECLLKVGESGL

-180 TDMVTKLQ
+180 TDMVTKIQ

-200 EVFYFDERSKLEVK
+200 DVYYFDERSKLEMK
-214 LRGLVPTGEKVIDQ
+214 LNGLVPTGEKVVEQ

-238 VKIEIYRLPVKEIST
+238 VKIEIFRLPVKETST
-253 LDEYSVHGLVV
+253 LDEYSVHGLIV

-341 VLKPLFDAMADEEGA
+341 VLKPLFDAMAEEEGA

-402 ALAII
+402 SLSII
-407 PPRRI
+407 PPRRV

-427 TFDFD
+427 SFDLE
-432 SIKFALSSESTSFEI
+432 SIKFALSTESTSFEI
-447 IDTGKVVWNKHPR
+447 VEAAKSTWSKHLR
-460 LPVKQRTIRVLA
+460 LPVKQRTIRVHA
-472 KSRGTGT
+472 KSRGTGI
-479 LSAFS
+479 LSAVA
-484 GDVRAECELI
+484 GDLRAECELI
-494 AVAFEPVTEVEPE
+494 AVAFEPVTEIEPD

-536 EVVQVQSS
+536 EVIEVQSS
-544 ISGLE
+544 ISGLQI
-549 VPTQVRFKSSKSGK
+549 PSQVRFKSSKSGK
-563 SAEILIRALA
+563 SAEVLIRALA

-581 VTAKLDEEVANC
+581 VTAKLDEEDTSC
-593 SVTIVESARNKNP
+593 SVTIAESARNKNP

-642 SKVLGKSTPSGFEN
+642 SKVLGKSTPNGFEN

>member
-1 MTIKKSGDLQYTAR
+1 MTIKKTGDLQYTAR

-29 VRALIELVTNA
+29 IRALIELVTNA
-40 DDAYNSKGGSI
+40 DDAYNSKGGEI

-61 FQVKISVHDK
+61 YQVKISVHDK

-121 IRAGKF
+121 IRAGRF

-133 PIKAKFNMEDINE
+133 PVKAKFNMEDIDE
-146 SPTKSA
+146 SPTRSA

-165 TAELFVSTIHRIPSA
+165 TAELFVATIHRIPSA

-188 SHVQLRDLLNRN
+188 NHVQLRDLLNRN
-200 EVFYFDERSKLEVK
+200 DVFYFDERSKLEVK
-214 LRGLVPTGEKVIDQ
+214 LNGLVPTGEKVIDQ
-228 ELIIP
+228 ELTIP

-238 VKIEIYRLPVKEIST
+238 VKIEIYRLPVKESST

-301 SIDTDKNASELN
+301 SIDTDKSASQLN

-341 VLKPLFDAMADEEGA
+341 VLKPLFDAIADEEGA

-397 DGSNF
+397 DGTNF
-402 ALAII
+402 SLSII
-407 PPRRI
+407 PPRRV

-427 TFDFD
+427 TLDLEL
-432 SIKFALSSESTSFEI
+432 IKFALFSESNSFEI
-447 IDTGKVVWNKHPR
+447 VDIEKISWNKHPR

-479 LSAFS
+479 LSASS

-494 AVAFEPVTEVEPE
+494 AVAFEPVSEIEPE
-507 SLIFDPIHVKVAPT
+507 SLIFDPFHIKVAPL

-536 EVVQVQSS
+536 EVVQVKSS
-544 ISGLE
+544 FGGLE

-563 SAEILIRALA
+563 SAEIVIRALA
-573 GIDEGEAI
+573 GVDEGEAI
-581 VTAKLDEEVANC
+581 VTAKLDKEVTNC
-593 SVTIVESARNKNP
+593 SVAIVESARNKNP
-606 KIKIEVVGNDNPPR
+606 KIRMEIVGQDNPPR
-620 RVDTLPE
+620 RVDTVPE

-636 GRHRSI
+636 GKHRSI
-642 SKVLGKSTPSGFEN
+642 SKVLGRVMENGFEYEN
-656 ETTPAAQASIVEIVA
+656 SPSAQASIGEIIA
-671 QQLSIYAVERDSEK
+671 LQLSIYAVERDSEK
-685 NPDRYPDAPSIFF
+685 HPDRYPDASSIFV

>member
-1 MTIKKSGDLQYTAR
+1 MTVKKSGDLQYTAR

-29 VRALIELVTNA
+29 VRALIELITNA

-56 KSESP
+56 KSQSP
-61 FQVKISVHDK
+61 YQVKISVHDK
-71 ATGLDAD
+71 ATGLDAE

-133 PIKAKFNMEDINE
+133 PVKAKFNMEDIDE

-180 TDMVTKLQ
+180 TDMVSKLQ

-214 LRGLVPTGEKVIDQ
+214 LNGLVPTGEKVIDQ
-228 ELIIP
+228 ELVIP

-238 VKIEIYRLPVKEIST
+238 VKIEIYRLPAKETST

-301 SIDTDKNASELN
+301 SIDTDKSASELN

-332 RALGSEVEK
+332 RALGAEVEK

-356 QRKEGDKLRKRFDA
+356 KRKEGDKLRKRFDA

-402 ALAII
+402 SLSII
-407 PPRRI
+407 PPRRV

-427 TFDFD
+427 SFDLE

-447 IDTGKVVWNKHPR
+447 VDAEKVSWNKHAR
-460 LPVKQRTIRVLA
+460 LPIKQRTIRVLA
-472 KSRGTGT
+472 KSRGTGI
-479 LSAFS
+479 LSASS
-484 GDVRAECELI
+484 GDTRAECELI
-494 AVAFEPVTEVEPE
+494 AVAFEPVTEIEPE

-521 KAKNLILRGPLEYVG
+521 KAKNLILRGPLDYVG
-536 EVVQVQSS
+536 EVVQIQSS
-544 ISGLE
+544 IRGLE
-549 VPTQVRFKSSKSGK
+549 VPTQVRFNSSKSGK
-563 SAEILIRALA
+563 SAEILVRVLA

-581 VTAKLDEEVANC
+581 VTAKLVEEVANC
-593 SVTIVESARNKNP
+593 SITIVESARNKNP
-606 KIKIEVVGNDNPPR
+606 KIRMEIVGQDNPPR
-620 RVDTLPE
+620 RVDTVPE
-627 DGQLVIRIY
+627 DGQLIIRIY
-636 GRHRSI
+636 GKHRSI
-642 SKVLGKSTPSGFEN
+642 SKVLGRVMESGFEH
-656 ETTPAAQASIVEIVA
+656 EDSPSAQASIGEIIA
-671 QQLSIYAVERDSEK
+671 LQLSIYAVERDSEK
-685 NPDRYPDAPSIFF
+685 HPDRYPDASSIFV

>member
-1 MTIKKSGDLQYTAR
+1 MTVKKSGDLQYTAR
-15 AFKQDSEDAMKGDV
+15 AFKQDAEDAMKGDV
-29 VRALIELVTNA
+29 VRALIELITNA
-40 DDAYNSKGGSI
+40 DDAYNSKGGRI

-56 KSESP
+56 RSETP
-61 FQVKISVHDK
+61 YQVKISVHDK
-71 ATGLDAD
+71 ATGLDAE

-109 DVAALGKARFAS
+109 DVAALGKARFTS

-133 PIKAKFNMEDINE
+133 PINAKFNMEDIDE
-146 SPTKSA
+146 SPTASA
-152 YEECLLKEGESGL
+152 YEECLLKKGESGL
-165 TAELFVSTIHRIPSA
+165 TAALFVSTIHRIPSA
-180 TDMVTKLQ
+180 TDMVSKLQ
-188 SHVQLRDLLNRN
+188 NHVQLRDLLNRN
-200 EVFYFDERSKLEVK
+200 DVFYFDERSNVEVK
-214 LRGLVPTGEKVIDQ
+214 LNGLVPTGEKVIDQ
-228 ELIIP
+228 ELVIP
-233 RFKHP
+233 KFKQP
-238 VKIEIYRLPVKEIST
+238 VRIEIFRLPTKESAI
-253 LDEYSVHGLVV
+253 LDEYSVHGLVI

-301 SIDTDKNASELN
+301 SIDTDKDASDLN

-385 ADAGELPTSSDD
+385 ADAGELPTTSDD
-397 DGSNF
+397 DGSSF
-402 ALAII
+402 SLAII
-407 PPRRI
+407 PPRRV

-427 TFDFD
+427 GFDLE
-432 SIKFALSSESTSFEI
+432 SIKFALSSDSTSFEI
-447 IDTGKVVWNKHPR
+447 VDSGKVLWNQHPR

-479 LSAFS
+479 LSASS
-484 GDVRAECELI
+484 GDARAECELI
-494 AVAFEPVTEVEPE
+494 AVAFEPVAEIEPE
-507 SLIFDPIHVKVAPT
+507 SLMFDPFHVKVAPT
-521 KAKNLILRGPLEYVG
+521 KFKNLILRGPLEYVG
-536 EVVQVQSS
+536 EVVEIQSS
-544 ISGLE
+544 IDGLE
-549 VPTQVRFKSSKSGK
+549 VPSQVRFKSSKSGK

-573 GIDEGEAI
+573 GVDEGEAI
-581 VTAKLDEEVANC
+581 VTAAVGEQVANC
-593 SVTIVESARNKNP
+593 SVTIAESARNKNP

-627 DGQLVIRIY
+627 DGQLIIRIY

-642 SKVLGKSTPSGFEN
+642 AKVLGKSTPNGFEN